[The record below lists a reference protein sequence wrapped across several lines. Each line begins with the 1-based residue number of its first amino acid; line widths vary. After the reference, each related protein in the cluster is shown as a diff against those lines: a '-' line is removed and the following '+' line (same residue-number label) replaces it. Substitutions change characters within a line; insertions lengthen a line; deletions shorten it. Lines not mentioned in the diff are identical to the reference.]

1 MSRMTTVTSV
11 GSQGIGRTSVPGTRG
26 TALEVAGHVDED
38 TGEEDEAVEEAE
50 ASTP

>member
-11 GSQGIGRTSVPGTRG
+11 GSQGTGRTSVPRTRG
-26 TALEVAGHVDED
+26 TAMEVAGHVDED

-50 ASTP
+50 ASMP